1 MFFFC
6 KQMTAYELR
15 ISDGSS
21 DVCSSDLPPQDHI
34 DRARAAVA
42 DMRRA
47 ERDDLVGV
55 GRVCQPAGQRSA
67 DRAARARIAVH
78 HRQTV
83 GAGAERSEE
92 RRVGKGWVSTGRTR
106 WAPYLLKKKIDT
118 RVSLPHHRS

>member
-83 GAGAERSEE
+83 ARKNYGS
-92 RRVGKGWVSTGRTR
+92 GKSVSGRGDIGGR
-106 WAPYLLKKKIDT
+106 YII
-118 RVSLPHHRS
+118 